1 MTLPATRQPQSLY
14 RHLYLQVLAAII
26 LGVLV
31 GHFFPA
37 TGASGVDR
45 FMSEARALT
54 NLIGNGVATVVVARW
69 GAGARYG
76 AHARGAEWPRL
87 HCQAGCPHGA
97 GIIQLTPIDL
107 TPLRK
112 RFLASQFTVP
122 DFGKPQKEQAGRGAV
137 KCRLRS

>member
-1 MTLPATRQPQSLY
+1 MTLPATRQPQSRY

-45 FMSEARALT
+45 FMSEARAST

-69 GAGARYG
+69 ERELDMVRMHAELNGRDYIATPDARM
-76 AHARGAEWPRL
+76 A
-87 HCQAGCPHGA
+87 Q
-97 GIIQLTPIDL
+97 
-107 TPLRK
+107 
-112 RFLASQFTVP
+112 V
-122 DFGKPQKEQAGRGAV
+122 
-137 KCRLRS
+137 